1 MKQAPYMASTEL
13 KQLMWLSAIVQALE
27 NVLSDPATT
36 NKDWR
41 KWLKTAASYTS
52 KVIDARLEA
61 LDDMEKKKVSRR
73 ATSIGIKVYSYDD
86 ARVDKDDDGRKYTI
100 SQEDFLDL
108 VDAASLNCYACPQG
122 KVVKECPRRKM
133 FHRLGLSC
141 HALRD
146 NPAPGECE
154 FRYENEQRAV
164 TPQYVATGQECI
176 DQLP

>member
-27 NVLSDPATT
+27 NILSDPTTT

-52 KVIDARLEA
+52 KVIDARLEV
-61 LDDMEKKKVSRR
+61 LDDVEQKKVHRR
-73 ATSIGIKVYSYDD
+73 ATSIGIKIYSYDD

-122 KVVKECPRRKM
+122 KVVKDCPRRKM

-141 HALRD
+141 HALRE
-146 NPAPGECE
+146 NPKSGECE
-154 FRYENEQRAV
+154 FRHNNEQIAV
-164 TPQYVATGQECI
+164 TPQYKATQQECI
-176 DQLP
+176 DQLA